1 MMISHH
7 QTQTTHTL
15 NNFQRL
21 TEFCVGLLIAQ
32 PTLLVHM
39 HFFLSARPCRLN
51 YNFQSLSAHQLFF
64 TRYKLCISTITEIL
78 MHFEKTLHSL
88 GQGFASLHF
97 LFFFSQLPHAP
108 TGNLTL
114 QIPEKCNEKTAIK
127 KEYSQVLSILLMRFL
142 YFNNAGVFCH

>member
-1 MMISHH
+1 MISHH
-7 QTQTTHTL
+7 HTQTTLMLWTIFSDWQ
-15 NNFQRL
+15 NFAL
-21 TEFCVGLLIAQ
+21 DYWLHN
-32 PTLLVHM
+32 P
-39 HFFLSARPCRLN
+39 HFLFTCTFLSARPCRLN
-51 YNFQSLSAHQLFF
+51 YNFQSISAHQLFF